1 MRLVSDTVQ
10 QTDVEVPPAVSA
22 DKQFARLSPRER
34 EVVFGL
40 VEGLSNKAIAR
51 KLGLSP
57 RTIECYRAHMMT
69 KLQARHLMDVLRLA
83 VAAGVLG
90 EQAA

>member
-1 MRLVSDTVQ
+1 MRLTSDTVR
-10 QTDVEVPPAVSA
+10 QTDVDTLPAVSA

-34 EVVFGL
+34 QVVFGL

-57 RTIECYRAHMMT
+57 RTIEVYRAHMMT
-69 KLQARHLMDVLRLA
+69 KLHARHLMDVLRVA

-90 EQAA
+90 ERAA